1 MSGNRVA
8 MEGYLEYLNTQI
20 LGNRENNELM
30 FAACINPQPT
40 NVIIIGSPGTSK
52 TTSVNIIARLLGQT
66 FSKVQATPNLD
77 INKVLGPIDLKKLV
91 VDKAE
96 VVNWSEWTHAYFKF
110 IDEFN
115 RLTPE
120 SAVSL
125 MEILDTSRGKRSLHI
140 NQHEAPTLPPGPLFA
155 TMNNPDSGTN
165 EVFPPML
172 DRFDMCIVMKHPHAH
187 DLLRIGSGELSKYA
201 APQAMA
207 KAQFESLKKEV
218 GHIKVPPAVLRYV
231 SMAVRDLSYCNYGEM
246 ETKTAAAA
254 EHCARSCRF
263 CPKIDHRAPASP
275 RVLLS
280 IVSMAKALAYVRGKD
295 EITFEEIRSL
305 VAAAIRHRIRLNLAY
320 LNKFN
325 NLNDAYA
332 DLFSELKALW
342 IQREGIDRELAT
354 AQALADS
361 GDMNGAK
368 PHLEKV
374 VAYAKSD
381 GVYSEMVHHE
391 ILHLRKKGVTA

>member
-1 MSGNRVA
+1 MTGHRVA
-8 MEGYLEYLNTQI
+8 LEGYLEYLNTQI

-30 FAACINPQPT
+30 FAACINPHPT

-52 TTSVNIIARLLGQT
+52 TTSVNIIARLLGQP
-66 FSKVQATPNLD
+66 FAKVQATPNLD
-77 INKVLGPIDLKKLV
+77 INKVLGPIDLKKLI

-96 VVNWSEWTHAYFKF
+96 IIRWSEWTEAYFKF

-165 EVFPPML
+165 DVFPPML

-187 DLLRIGSGELSKYA
+187 DLLRIGSGELSRFNSP
-201 APQAMA
+201 PQMTRQ
-207 KAQFESLKKEV
+207 QFESLKKEV
-218 GHIKVPPAVLRYV
+218 DRVKVPKEMLRYV
-231 SMAVRDLSYCNYGEM
+231 SMAVRDLSFCQFGEM

-254 EHCARSCRF
+254 EHCGRSCRF
-263 CPKIDHRAPASP
+263 CPKIDHRSPASP

-280 IVSMAKALAYVRGKD
+280 IVSMGKALAYLRGKD
-295 EITFEEIRSL
+295 EVGFDEVRSL
-305 VAAAIRHRIRLNLAY
+305 VAAAIRHRVRLNMAY

-325 NLNDAYA
+325 NINDAYS

-342 IQREGIDRELAT
+342 VQREGIDVELKKASD
-354 AQALADS
+354 LAAA
-361 GDMNGAK
+361 GDVLGAK

-374 VAYAKSD
+374 INYAKSD
-381 GVYSEMVHHE
+381 GVYSEMVHHD
-391 ILHLRKKGVTA
+391 IAALRKKGVPA